1 MRIWYR
7 IKQFSLLDY
16 RKIIVLYDIFFP
28 MHLMKVFFFRVRG
41 ARYMAN
47 VTKNIKIKSECIG
60 TRYTQEYIVN
70 KTKIT
75 VWEKIWKRADLI

>member
-1 MRIWYR
+1 
-7 IKQFSLLDY
+7 
-16 RKIIVLYDIFFP
+16 
-28 MHLMKVFFFRVRG
+28 MKVFFFRVRG

-75 VWEKIWKRADLI
+75 V